1 MMRITFEKL
10 HVENEIEHLEKLI
23 NGIETADRVLFCVSI
38 WVFCDKIDIDSALYS
53 AIQGRLVVQVQ
64 LMK

>member
-1 MMRITFEKL
+1 MALKWRI
-10 HVENEIEHLEKLI
+10 
-23 NGIETADRVLFCVSI
+23 LFCVLCEPLKKI
-38 WVFCDKIDIDSALYS
+38 ELKWFLVFCDKIDIDSALYS